1 MNKFPILEN
10 LGHPTAVG
18 VLQASGTQALTQD
31 PVLGAKAEWSTWNGL
46 GLVQG
51 GERRSG
57 PRNGDS
63 WILLHARIEAR
74 RAQEARLEGL
84 PGHWRLQA
92 ASASRATIPLHGQ
105 RSAVKAELLVGT
117 VMSPVCDYMWY
128 ILKYIVPSPRKRSQ
142 FNLGEH
148 NPKSA

>member
-1 MNKFPILEN
+1 MEHLEWA
-10 LGHPTAVG
+10 GAGPG
-18 VLQASGTQALTQD
+18 RGTKKWAQ
-31 PVLGAKAEWSTWNGL
+31 EWG
-46 GLVQG
+46 Q
-51 GERRSG
+51 
-57 PRNGDS
+57 S

-92 ASASRATIPLHGQ
+92 ASASRATIPRHGQ
-105 RSAVKAELLVGT
+105 KSAVKAELLVRT
-117 VMSPVCDYMWY
+117 VMSPVCDDMWY